1 MKRLI
6 LIAVFVLTTGT
17 LAAQNYIIV
26 NSEKVFKSID
36 AYNTALST
44 LDKLAEQYQDMV
56 DAKFAEVETLYNNY
70 MNQKASLTAATRQ
83 TRENDI
89 LAKEKAAQEYQETLF
104 GNDGTLMKKR
114 IEMIEP
120 IQKQVFSAIEAYA
133 KQVGADVVLDS
144 ANNPTL
150 LYSNPSV
157 DRTQQVIDVLIIY
170 EKNNQTNPC
179 GCIRDGRHIALRTE
193 IRAHQH
199 PGSYLG
205 DAGNEGDADQHR
217 SLQ

>member
-1 MKRLI
+1 MKRVI
-6 LIAVFVLTTGT
+6 LIAAFVLSAGT

-114 IEMIEP
+114 VEMIEP
-120 IQKQVFSAIEAYA
+120 IQKKVFSAIEAYA

-157 DRTQQVIDVLIIY
+157 DRTQQVIDVL
-170 EKNNQTNPC
+170 KK
-179 GCIRDGRHIALRTE
+179 
-193 IRAHQH
+193 
-199 PGSYLG
+199 
-205 DAGNEGDADQHR
+205 
-217 SLQ
+217 

>member
-120 IQKQVFSAIEAYA
+120 IQKKVFSAIEAYA

-157 DRTQQVIDVLIIY
+157 DRTQQVIDVL
-170 EKNNQTNPC
+170 KK
-179 GCIRDGRHIALRTE
+179 
-193 IRAHQH
+193 
-199 PGSYLG
+199 
-205 DAGNEGDADQHR
+205 
-217 SLQ
+217 

>member
-44 LDKLAEQYQDMV
+44 LDKLAEQYQDLV

-83 TRENDI
+83 ARENDI

-114 IEMIEP
+114 VEMIEP

-157 DRTQQVIDVLIIY
+157 DRTQQVIDVL
-170 EKNNQTNPC
+170 KK
-179 GCIRDGRHIALRTE
+179 
-193 IRAHQH
+193 
-199 PGSYLG
+199 
-205 DAGNEGDADQHR
+205 
-217 SLQ
+217 

>member
-6 LIAVFVLTTGT
+6 LIAAFVLSAGT

-44 LDKLAEQYQDMV
+44 LDKLAEQYQDLV

-114 IEMIEP
+114 VEMIEP

-157 DRTQQVIDVLIIY
+157 DRTQQVIDVL
-170 EKNNQTNPC
+170 KK
-179 GCIRDGRHIALRTE
+179 
-193 IRAHQH
+193 
-199 PGSYLG
+199 
-205 DAGNEGDADQHR
+205 
-217 SLQ
+217 

>member
-6 LIAVFVLTTGT
+6 LIAAFVLSAGT

-44 LDKLAEQYQDMV
+44 LDKLAEQYQDLV

-83 TRENDI
+83 ARENDI

-104 GNDGTLMKKR
+104 GTDGTRMKKR
-114 IEMIEP
+114 IELIEP

-157 DRTQQVIDVLIIY
+157 DRTQQVIDVL
-170 EKNNQTNPC
+170 KK
-179 GCIRDGRHIALRTE
+179 
-193 IRAHQH
+193 
-199 PGSYLG
+199 
-205 DAGNEGDADQHR
+205 
-217 SLQ
+217 

>member
-6 LIAVFVLTTGT
+6 LIAAFVLSAGT

-114 IEMIEP
+114 VEMIEP
-120 IQKQVFSAIEAYA
+120 IQKKVFAAIEAYA
-133 KQVGADVVLDS
+133 KQAGADVVLDS

-150 LYSNPSV
+150 LYTNPSV
-157 DRTQQVIDVLIIY
+157 ERTQQLIDML
-170 EKNNQTNPC
+170 KK
-179 GCIRDGRHIALRTE
+179 
-193 IRAHQH
+193 
-199 PGSYLG
+199 
-205 DAGNEGDADQHR
+205 
-217 SLQ
+217 

>member
-6 LIAVFVLTTGT
+6 LIAAFVLSAGT

-44 LDKLAEQYQDMV
+44 LDKLAEQYQDLV

-83 TRENDI
+83 ARENDI

-150 LYSNPSV
+150 LYSNPSA
-157 DRTQQVIDVLIIY
+157 DRTQQVIDVL
-170 EKNNQTNPC
+170 KK
-179 GCIRDGRHIALRTE
+179 
-193 IRAHQH
+193 
-199 PGSYLG
+199 
-205 DAGNEGDADQHR
+205 
-217 SLQ
+217 

>member
-6 LIAVFVLTTGT
+6 LIAAFVLSAGT

-89 LAKEKAAQEYQETLF
+89 LAKEKAAQEYQEILF

-114 IEMIEP
+114 VEMIEP

-157 DRTQQVIDVLIIY
+157 DRTQQVIDVL
-170 EKNNQTNPC
+170 KK
-179 GCIRDGRHIALRTE
+179 
-193 IRAHQH
+193 
-199 PGSYLG
+199 
-205 DAGNEGDADQHR
+205 
-217 SLQ
+217 

>member
-6 LIAVFVLTTGT
+6 LIAAFVLSAGT

-114 IEMIEP
+114 VEMIEP

-157 DRTQQVIDVLIIY
+157 DRTQQVIDVL
-170 EKNNQTNPC
+170 KK
-179 GCIRDGRHIALRTE
+179 
-193 IRAHQH
+193 
-199 PGSYLG
+199 
-205 DAGNEGDADQHR
+205 
-217 SLQ
+217 

>member
-157 DRTQQVIDVLIIY
+157 DRTQQVIDVLKNRII
-170 EKNNQTNPC
+170 KTLTDN
-179 GCIRDGRHIALRTE
+179 L
-193 IRAHQH
+193 
-199 PGSYLG
+199 
-205 DAGNEGDADQHR
+205 
-217 SLQ
+217 

>member
-1 MKRLI
+1 
-6 LIAVFVLTTGT
+6 AGT

-157 DRTQQVIDVLIIY
+157 DRTQQVIDVL
-170 EKNNQTNPC
+170 KK
-179 GCIRDGRHIALRTE
+179 
-193 IRAHQH
+193 
-199 PGSYLG
+199 
-205 DAGNEGDADQHR
+205 
-217 SLQ
+217 

>member
-6 LIAVFVLTTGT
+6 LIAAFVLSAGT

-44 LDKLAEQYQDMV
+44 LDKLAEQYQDLV

-114 IEMIEP
+114 VEMIEP

-157 DRTQQVIDVLIIY
+157 DRTQQVID
-170 EKNNQTNPC
+170 EKKK
-179 GCIRDGRHIALRTE
+179 
-193 IRAHQH
+193 
-199 PGSYLG
+199 
-205 DAGNEGDADQHR
+205 
-217 SLQ
+217 

>member
-120 IQKQVFSAIEAYA
+120 IQKQVFAAIEAYA
-133 KQVGADVVLDS
+133 KQAGADVVLDS

-150 LYSNPSV
+150 LYTNPSV
-157 DRTQQVIDVLIIY
+157 ERTQQLIDIL
-170 EKNNQTNPC
+170 KK
-179 GCIRDGRHIALRTE
+179 
-193 IRAHQH
+193 
-199 PGSYLG
+199 
-205 DAGNEGDADQHR
+205 
-217 SLQ
+217 

>member
-6 LIAVFVLTTGT
+6 LIAAFVLSAGT

-44 LDKLAEQYQDMV
+44 LDKLAEQYQDLV

-83 TRENDI
+83 ARENDI

-120 IQKQVFSAIEAYA
+120 IQKQVFRDRSLC
-133 KQVGADVVLDS
+133 QTGGCRRGARFGQQPD
-144 ANNPTL
+144 AAL
-150 LYSNPSV
+150 LEP
-157 DRTQQVIDVLIIY
+157 Q
-170 EKNNQTNPC
+170 C
-179 GCIRDGRHIALRTE
+179 
-193 IRAHQH
+193 
-199 PGSYLG
+199 GSYA
-205 DAGNEGDADQHR
+205 AGYRRPQKIESSKH
-217 SLQ
+217 

>member
-36 AYNTALST
+36 AYNMALST

-157 DRTQQVIDVLIIY
+157 DRTQQVIDVL
-170 EKNNQTNPC
+170 KK
-179 GCIRDGRHIALRTE
+179 
-193 IRAHQH
+193 
-199 PGSYLG
+199 
-205 DAGNEGDADQHR
+205 
-217 SLQ
+217 

>member
-6 LIAVFVLTTGT
+6 LIAVFVLTAGT

-114 IEMIEP
+114 VEMIEP
-120 IQKQVFSAIEAYA
+120 IQKKVFSAIEAYA

-157 DRTQQVIDVLIIY
+157 DRTQQVIDVL
-170 EKNNQTNPC
+170 KK
-179 GCIRDGRHIALRTE
+179 
-193 IRAHQH
+193 
-199 PGSYLG
+199 
-205 DAGNEGDADQHR
+205 
-217 SLQ
+217 

>member
-6 LIAVFVLTTGT
+6 LIAAFVLSAGT

-114 IEMIEP
+114 VEMIEP
-120 IQKQVFSAIEAYA
+120 IQKQVFSAIEAYT

-157 DRTQQVIDVLIIY
+157 DRTQQVIDVL
-170 EKNNQTNPC
+170 KK
-179 GCIRDGRHIALRTE
+179 
-193 IRAHQH
+193 
-199 PGSYLG
+199 
-205 DAGNEGDADQHR
+205 
-217 SLQ
+217 

>member
-150 LYSNPSV
+150 YSNPSV
-157 DRTQQVIDVLIIY
+157 DRTQQVIDVL
-170 EKNNQTNPC
+170 KK
-179 GCIRDGRHIALRTE
+179 
-193 IRAHQH
+193 
-199 PGSYLG
+199 
-205 DAGNEGDADQHR
+205 
-217 SLQ
+217 

>member
-157 DRTQQVIDVLIIY
+157 DRTQQVIDVLR
-170 EKNNQTNPC
+170 K
-179 GCIRDGRHIALRTE
+179 
-193 IRAHQH
+193 
-199 PGSYLG
+199 
-205 DAGNEGDADQHR
+205 
-217 SLQ
+217 

>member
-114 IEMIEP
+114 IEMSRSRNRFFP
-120 IQKQVFSAIEAYA
+120 RSKPMPNRWV
-133 KQVGADVVLDS
+133 
-144 ANNPTL
+144 PTWC
-150 LYSNPSV
+150 SIRPTTRRCST
-157 DRTQQVIDVLIIY
+157 RTPVWIVRSRLSTSSKNRII
-170 EKNNQTNPC
+170 KTLTDN
-179 GCIRDGRHIALRTE
+179 L
-193 IRAHQH
+193 
-199 PGSYLG
+199 
-205 DAGNEGDADQHR
+205 
-217 SLQ
+217 

>member
-17 LAAQNYIIV
+17 LAAQYYIIV

-157 DRTQQVIDVLIIY
+157 DRTQQVIDVL
-170 EKNNQTNPC
+170 KK
-179 GCIRDGRHIALRTE
+179 
-193 IRAHQH
+193 
-199 PGSYLG
+199 
-205 DAGNEGDADQHR
+205 
-217 SLQ
+217 

>member
-70 MNQKASLTAATRQ
+70 MNQKAPLTAATRQ

-157 DRTQQVIDVLIIY
+157 DRTQQVIDVL
-170 EKNNQTNPC
+170 KK
-179 GCIRDGRHIALRTE
+179 
-193 IRAHQH
+193 
-199 PGSYLG
+199 
-205 DAGNEGDADQHR
+205 
-217 SLQ
+217 

>member
-6 LIAVFVLTTGT
+6 LIAAFVLSAGT

-83 TRENDI
+83 TREND
-89 LAKEKAAQEYQETLF
+89 LLPKEKAAQEYQETLF

-114 IEMIEP
+114 VEMIEP
-120 IQKQVFSAIEAYA
+120 IQKKVFSAIEAYA

-157 DRTQQVIDVLIIY
+157 DRTQQVIDVL
-170 EKNNQTNPC
+170 KK
-179 GCIRDGRHIALRTE
+179 
-193 IRAHQH
+193 
-199 PGSYLG
+199 
-205 DAGNEGDADQHR
+205 
-217 SLQ
+217 